1 MNITA
6 QIIKR
11 MANQE
16 RWSAKL
22 SSRIFR
28 YSALRRAQEQGQIC
42 GFRVFVCNQQLG
54 LWGWL
59 CQGIAQ
65 NSMEFRG
72 IPCRVWES
80 GTPCWPEL
88 LEPELAAEST
98 VGLGHPMNYME
109 NLISAHKWR
118 QPINQMENLTSAHR
132 WRCRRGEM
140 RGEQSSFVFCAH
152 PPKQA
157 GYELVP
163 LFTHNGCCDFFRC
176 HSFSFGEFSLMK
188 ELSKGF
194 HKSGRTFDF

>member
-1 MNITA
+1 MQSSPQGSLGIQLSGGLRSRGRFVDLGFLCA
-6 QIIKR
+6 ISSW
-11 MANQE
+11 A
-16 RWSAKL
+16 SGGDCAKEL
-22 SSRIFR
+22 HRIPWN
-28 YSALRRAQEQGQIC
+28 C
-42 GFRVFVCNQQLG
+42 T
-54 LWGWL
+54 
-59 CQGIAQ
+59 
-65 NSMEFRG
+65 EFHG

-98 VGLGHPMNYME
+98 VGLGHPVNYME

-194 HKSGRTFDF
+194 HKSGWTFDF